1 MSRFF
6 VKQFTSIAGNV
17 YIAIGHALQDIP
29 YEKQLKT
36 YTGKQL
42 KKPTYEGCRKL
53 MRHCLDFTYSLME
66 SCTKVI

>member
-1 MSRFF
+1 VSRSF

-36 YTGKQL
+36 YTANN
-42 KKPTYEGCRKL
+42 
-53 MRHCLDFTYSLME
+53 
-66 SCTKVI
+66 